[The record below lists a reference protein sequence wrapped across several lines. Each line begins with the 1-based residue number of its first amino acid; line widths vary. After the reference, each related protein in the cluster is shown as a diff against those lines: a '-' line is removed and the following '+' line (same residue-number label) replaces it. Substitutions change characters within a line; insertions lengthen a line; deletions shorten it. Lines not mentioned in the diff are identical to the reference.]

1 MESDRVLN
9 AIADL
14 KAELLGRM
22 DEQKTEL
29 LGRMDEQKTELL
41 GRMDEQKT
49 ELLARMDEQKAELL
63 GRIDRQKSEMIDH
76 MHGVGAGLHTQIE
89 DLDRRVEERFD
100 HIEKWLDL
108 PGGLVQSG
116 ARALARFTEW
126 SDGDRS
132 RSFPI

>member
-1 MESDRVLN
+1 VESDRVLN

-14 KAELLGRM
+14 KA
-22 DEQKTEL
+22 
-29 LGRMDEQKTELL
+29 ELL

-63 GRIDRQKSEMIDH
+63 GRIDTQKSELIDH

-89 DLDRRVEERFD
+89 DLDRRVGERFD
-100 HIEKWLDL
+100 HIEKRLDL
-108 PGGLVQSG
+108 QGGLVQSG

-126 SDGDRS
+126 SEGTDLDLSRYDRRITEIEKRLTNLEKS
-132 RSFPI
+132 A